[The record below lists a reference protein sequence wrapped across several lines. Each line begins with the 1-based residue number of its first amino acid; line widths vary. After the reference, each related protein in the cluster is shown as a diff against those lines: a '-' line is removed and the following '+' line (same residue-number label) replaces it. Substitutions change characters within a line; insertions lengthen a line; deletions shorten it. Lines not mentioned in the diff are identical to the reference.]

1 MIHFSILGIPVRVEP
16 WFWITMALIGGGL
29 SASSSLELMVVAVFV
44 FAGFLSILVHEL
56 GHALTI
62 RKFGLPTTITL
73 QAFGGFAT
81 FPAGR
86 LNRTQSFL
94 VTFAGPAVQFALGV
108 ALIFVY
114 QVITIPEG
122 SLFDPFIRSLI
133 GVSLIWSILNCVP
146 VYPLDGGQMLAAILG
161 PRRQK
166 YVHLTGAIAAVVL
179 GVSGYLYL
187 GTLLFPIFMGLF
199 GWQNWKA
206 YQALK

>member
-1 MIHFSILGIPVRVEP
+1 
-16 WFWITMALIGGGL
+16 MALIGGGL

>member
-1 MIHFSILGIPVRVEP
+1 
-16 WFWITMALIGGGL
+16 MALIGGGL
-29 SASSSLELMVVAVFV
+29 SAENSIEYMVVAVFV

-56 GHALTI
+56 GHALMI
-62 RKFGLPTTITL
+62 RKFGLPTAITL

-81 FPAGR
+81 YPAGQ
-86 LNRTQSFL
+86 LNRMQSFL

-122 SLFDPFIRSLI
+122 SLFDPFIKSLI

-146 VYPLDGGQMLAAILG
+146 VYPLDGGQMLASILG
-161 PRRQK
+161 PKRQP
-166 YVHLTGAIAAVVL
+166 YVHLTGAITAILL
-179 GVSGYLYL
+179 GIAGYIAL
-187 GTLLFPIFMGLF
+187 GMLLFPVFMGLF